1 MDSDHILDAAGELFA
16 EYGIAVVGM
25 NEIARA
31 AGCSRATLY
40 RYFDCREALHTAYV
54 HREARAVGAQLAG
67 LSRRTADPRKR
78 LLTTLTQALTLV
90 RENPAL
96 SAWFAGTAA
105 GAEAA
110 VDSEVVT
117 AMAAAFLRSAGDD
130 DADVE
135 DRARWLVRVIASL
148 LLSPGRSPADERKM
162 LEQYLIPVM
171 VPNVGSVA
179 R

>member
-1 MDSDHILDAAGELFA
+1 MDGDHILDAAGELFA
-16 EYGIAVVGM
+16 RHGIAAVGM
-25 NEIARA
+25 NEIATA

-54 HREARAVGAQLAG
+54 HREARAVSAQLAQ
-67 LSRRTADPRKR
+67 SARKIADPHKR
-78 LLTTLTQALTLV
+78 LLNTITRALKLV

-96 SAWFAGTAA
+96 SAWFAGTAV

-110 VDSEVVT
+110 VESEVVT
-117 AMAAAFLRSAGDD
+117 ATAARFLRSLGDEGYD
-130 DADVE
+130 IE

-148 LLSPGRSPADERKM
+148 LLTPGRDADDERRM
-162 LEQYLIPVM
+162 LASFVAPLM
-171 VPNVGSVA
+171 VPSMDSIG

>member
-16 EYGIAVVGM
+16 EYGIAAVGM

-54 HREARAVGAQLAG
+54 HREARSVGAQLAG
-67 LSRRTADPRKR
+67 LSHRIADPRKR
-78 LLTTLTQALTLV
+78 LLATVTQALSMV
-90 RENPAL
+90 RDSAAL

-117 AMAAAFLRSAGDD
+117 AMAAAFLRSVGGDGH
-130 DADVE
+130 DVG
-135 DRARWLVRVIASL
+135 DHARWLVRVIASL
-148 LLSPGRSPADERKM
+148 LLSPGRDPADERKM
-162 LEQYLIPVM
+162 LEQFVIPMM
-171 VPNVGSVA
+171 VPNPDRVA

>member
-16 EYGIAVVGM
+16 RHGIAAVGM

-54 HREARAVGAQLAG
+54 HREARAVGVRLAG
-67 LSRRTADPRKR
+67 MTEKFTDPQKR
-78 LLTTLTQALTLV
+78 LIATLTQALKLV
-90 RENPAL
+90 RDSPAL

-110 VDSEVVT
+110 VDSDVVT
-117 AMAAAFLRSAGDD
+117 AMAALFLRSLGDED
-130 DADVE
+130 TDVD

-148 LLSPGRSPADERKM
+148 LLAPGRDAEDERKM
-162 LEQYLIPVM
+162 LAQFVAPLM
-171 VPNVGSVA
+171 VANLDSVA

>member
-1 MDSDHILDAAGELFA
+1 MDSDHILDAAGELFTRHGVA
-16 EYGIAVVGM
+16 AVGM
-25 NEIARA
+25 NEIACA

-40 RYFDCREALHTAYV
+40 RYFDCREALHTAFV
-54 HREARAVGAQLAG
+54 HREARLVGARLAG
-67 LSRRTADPRKR
+67 LSRRINDPRKR
-78 LLTTLTQALTLV
+78 LLTTLTQALNLV
-90 RENPAL
+90 RDSPAL

-110 VDSEVVT
+110 VDSDVVT
-117 AMAAAFLRSAGDD
+117 AMAAAFLRSLGRDG
-130 DADVE
+130 ADVE

-162 LEQYLIPVM
+162 LEQFVVPLM
-171 VPNVGSVA
+171 VPDLESVI